1 MDGEYGEPAADSV
14 GSGKIPLDKMP
25 KSEKIDFHFNDI
37 LRVYPDQIPM
47 IIKSFEDW
55 ARQFK

>member
-1 MDGEYGEPAADSV
+1 MVGPHGEPAADRGGTSE
-14 GSGKIPLDKMP
+14 IPIGEMP
-25 KSEKIDFHFNDI
+25 KSEKINFYFRDV
-37 LRVYPDQIPM
+37 LRVYPEQIAV